1 MATLDRP
8 TPSPVSFLCEPWS
21 SFVGAAASPVVVN
34 SSPDDRDEELPP
46 PLREA
51 APLRQQEM
59 FVDSQFPALED
70 LTLVVCHVCDKVVTP
85 QGILTHYEKRHSSPA
100 PPRSPL
106 VPMKPKVPAVAP
118 AVAPSPGDT
127 LPFRVPKDF
136 PHSRFSKA
144 PLAVYP
150 PKGARSKTC
159 VSLPVVTL
167 EKMPCLSR
175 ADSASRVRLTTSSL
189 PPSASQ
195 RSSEKLT
202 NGRGASGPPT
212 PRSTTPPASLD
223 RRPSP
228 ARSPLD
234 KRPTSTPSPSQPDR
248 KPSPSPLLSHR
259 PAALAAS
266 SSSSPQDKKHQN
278 GTKTPPKSHK
288 RLSGRVFDPN
298 KHCGVQDPETKR
310 SCTRS
315 LTCKT
320 HSLTHRRAVP
330 GRKQNFD
337 ILLAE
342 HKGRAKEGEKEK
354 EREAAQGSPSKP
366 HCPNGRPLS
375 TLKLRLANAHIPR
388 APGGSTTY
396 TSTPLPPAP
405 VPAPAPNPELSPL
418 SWVASAGDGGRLSS
432 DEGEAETPEDADRP
446 AFHYSNH
453 HPQPLGVCV
462 FSSRLMGRGHYV
474 FDRRWDRMRLALQS
488 MVEKHLN
495 AQMWR
500 KMPLAADSLLSS
512 SCPSSVTSQQSSSV
526 TSPSNSPSYIATFPQ
541 STATAGVVSIPEAA
555 AQDHAPISSP
565 GKASNGTHRTSRPSK
580 DTDTDSATG
589 CKRRKNSLYFS
600 SSLSSP
606 SSLILTVDNHK
617 RNGSSHHTT
626 SQGSRGAAPS
636 SARRRGLG
644 RGGSGLWRSGDDWLS
659 KSDGSQSLNSQS
671 SPSVGTTSVP
681 YSSGELAST
690 PHQPP
695 APPSGPLAYAGGVE
709 GRKRR
714 SPGSY
719 RGKASKLSKPGGL
732 ESLFGKGNDIGGIPA
747 SGPESPRQAKLHH

>member
-8 TPSPVSFLCEPWS
+8 TPSPDSFLCEPWS
-21 SFVGAAASPVVVN
+21 SFVGAAASRVV
-34 SSPDDRDEELPP
+34 DK
-46 PLREA
+46 
-51 APLRQQEM
+51 M
-59 FVDSQFPALED
+59 FIDSQFPALED
-70 LTLVVCHVCDKVVTP
+70 FTLVVCHVCNKVVTP
-85 QGILTHYEKRHSSPA
+85 QGILTHYEKRHSSPV
-100 PPRSPL
+100 PSRSPL
-106 VPMKPKVPAVAP
+106 VPMKPKAPAVAP

-127 LPFRVPKDF
+127 LPFRVPKDY

-150 PKGARSKTC
+150 PKGARNKTC

-175 ADSASRVRLTTSSL
+175 ADSASHVRLATSSSSHSPSSL
-189 PPSASQ
+189 KPSSLTPSAFQ

-202 NGRGASGPPT
+202 NGRGTGGTPT
-212 PRSTTPPASLD
+212 PRSTTPPSSLD

-234 KRPTSTPSPSQPDR
+234 KRPSSAPSPSPLDR
-248 KPSPSPLLSHR
+248 KPSPSPLFSHR
-259 PAALAAS
+259 PVALPS
-266 SSSSPQDKKHQN
+266 SSTSLSDKKQQN

-310 SCTRS
+310 PCTRS

-330 GRKQNFD
+330 GRRKDFD
-337 ILLAE
+337 FLLAE
-342 HKGRAKEGEKEK
+342 HKGRAKEKEGAKEKEK
-354 EREAAQGSPSKP
+354 ERDAAQESPSKP
-366 HCPNGRPLS
+366 HCSNGRPLS

-388 APGGSTTY
+388 APGGSTT
-396 TSTPLPPAP
+396 SSPLPPAP
-405 VPAPAPNPELSPL
+405 VPAPAPNAELSPF
-418 SWVASAGDGGRLSS
+418 SWVTTVGDGGRLSS
-432 DEGEAETPEDADRP
+432 DEGEADSPEDADRP
-446 AFHYSNH
+446 AFHCSNH
-453 HPQPLGVCV
+453 HPRPLGFCV

-500 KMPLAADSLLSS
+500 KVPLAADSLLDS
-512 SCPSSVTSQQSSSV
+512 SCPSSVTSQQTSCV
-526 TSPSNSPSYIATFPQ
+526 TSPSNSPSYTATFPQ
-541 STATAGVVSIPEAA
+541 STTTAGGFSIRDAA
-555 AQDHAPISSP
+555 AQAHAPISSP
-565 GKASNGTHRTSRPSK
+565 GKASNGTHKTSRPSK
-580 DTDTDSATG
+580 DTDTDSAAG
-589 CKRRKNSLYFS
+589 CKKRKNSSYFS

-617 RNGSSHHTT
+617 RNGSSYHPT
-626 SQGSRGAAPS
+626 SQGSGGAAASP
-636 SARRRGLG
+636 ARKKGLG

-659 KSDGSQSLNSQS
+659 RSEGSQSLISQS
-671 SPSVGTTSVP
+671 SHSVGTTSVP
-681 YSSGELAST
+681 FSSGELAST
-690 PHQPP
+690 PHQPL
-695 APPSGPLAYAGGVE
+695 APPSAPLAYAGGVE

-714 SPGSY
+714 SPTSY

-732 ESLFGKGNDIGGIPA
+732 ETLFGKGNDIGGILA